1 VIHVE
6 DEVRLEEGMAEAA
19 VLPVRLPVPA
29 LALTVD
35 HAGVDAKRFTF
46 NLQNTNYYENHFLNA
61 IPNNKLFKQ
70 VRL

>member
-29 LALTVD
+29 LALAVD

-46 NLQNTNYYENHFLNA
+46 NLK
-61 IPNNKLFKQ
+61 NKNI
-70 VRL
+70 

>member
-29 LALTVD
+29 LALAVD

-46 NLQNTNYYENHFLNA
+46 NLQNKNYKNLFLNS
-61 IPNNKLFKQ
+61 IIISYLTM
-70 VRL
+70 